1 MENKMNPMAKKVLLV
16 EGNDERDLCSLLI
29 NKKLGLKC
37 IIGKYDK
44 TFIEDDNTIQ
54 IITINEADNKNHIS
68 SFIKTSNYS
77 NIEKLAIVVDAESNA
92 QKRFNI
98 FNDIIKCEYNQNN
111 NIYYDDYKGL
121 FITAK
126 TDDKTSGYLEHLVEK
141 IILENDKDLY
151 NDCVNNFFNC
161 ADNYINQGSNEAH
174 LLKAKIL
181 AFISVRCKKR
191 NTVGG
196 LFQECSH
203 YLDSNVLYDL
213 IDFLNNMFK

>member
-1 MENKMNPMAKKVLLV
+1 MLNNPMAKKVLLV
-16 EGNDERDLCSLLI
+16 KGNDERDLCSLI
-29 NKKLGLKC
+29 IKEKLNLKYESSQN
-37 IIGKYDK
+37 IKN
-44 TFIEDDNTIQ
+44 FIEYDDTIH
-54 IITINEADNKNHIS
+54 IITINEVENKNNIT
-68 SFIKTSNYS
+68 SFIKTSNYN
-77 NIEKLAIVVDAESNA
+77 NIEKLAIVVDAENNA

-98 FNDIIKCEYNQNN
+98 FNDIIKCEYNQNK

-121 FITAK
+121 FITTK
-126 TDDKTSGYLEHLVEK
+126 TDDKTSGCLEHLVEE

-151 NDCVNNFFNC
+151 HDCVNNFFNC

-213 IDFLNNMFK
+213 IDFFNNMFK